1 MRRCTDKYVAVA
13 RLRLMGALMYDRDV
27 LVRSAFMVVA
37 LVVFVQLWT
46 TTYSATGNTLVGGF
60 RLKDL
65 VWYLVITEVVAL
77 STPRVAQ
84 TIDTEVRSGDVA
96 YALARPY
103 NYPLYHLAAWWGET
117 ILRLPVNIV
126 LGASVAWI
134 AVGPPPIT
142 PLGLAASLVFGAA
155 AITLKGMLEILIGL
169 TAFWVE
175 DTQPAEWI
183 YNKFL
188 ITVGGLFLPL
198 ELFPDWLAAISRA
211 LPFASITYAPARAF
225 VVTDWSVIV
234 PIGVTELVWLVLG
247 WLILVAV
254 FGRATHRLVAHGG

>member
-1 MRRCTDKYVAVA
+1 MKYFAVA

-46 TTYSATGNTLVGGF
+46 TTYAATGSNEVQGF
-60 RLKDL
+60 SLKDL
-65 VWYLVITEVVAL
+65 VWYLVITELVAL
-77 STPRVAQ
+77 STPRVTQ

-103 NYPLYHLAAWWGET
+103 SYPLYHLAAFWGET
-117 ILRLPVNIV
+117 LLRLPVNAV
-126 LGASVAWI
+126 LGGVVALI
-134 AVGPPPIT
+134 AVGPPPVT
-142 PLGLAASLVFGAA
+142 ASGVLATLVLGAG
-155 AITLKGMLEILIGL
+155 AITLKGMLEVLIGL

-183 YNKFL
+183 YGKFV

-198 ELFPDWLAAISRA
+198 GLFPAWLAAISRA

-225 VVTDWSVIV
+225 VSADLSSLA
-234 PIGVTELVWLVLG
+234 PIAAVQLVWLVLA
-247 WLILVAV
+247 WFLLVAV

>member
-1 MRRCTDKYVAVA
+1 MKYLAVA

-27 LVRSAFMVVA
+27 LVRSIFMVVA

-46 TTYSATGNTLVGGF
+46 TTFAATGNTLVQGF
-60 RLKDL
+60 SLKDL

-103 NYPLYHLAAWWGET
+103 SYPLYHLSAYWGET
-117 ILRLPVNIV
+117 LLRLPLNAL
-126 LGASVAWI
+126 LGGAVAFL

-142 PLGLAASLVFGAA
+142 PLNVLATLVFGVA
-155 AITLKGMLEILIGL
+155 AITLKAMFEVMIGL

-188 ITVGGLFLPL
+188 ITIGGLFLPL
-198 ELFPDWLAAISRA
+198 ELFPDWLAAISRV

-225 VVTDWSVIV
+225 VASDWQTLV
-234 PIGVTELVWLVLG
+234 PVAAIQLVWLTLG
-247 WLILVAV
+247 WLTLTFI
-254 FGRATHRLVAHGG
+254 FSRATRQLVAHGG

>member
-1 MRRCTDKYVAVA
+1 MRQCTKYLAVA

-27 LVRSAFMVVA
+27 LVRCVFMVVA

-46 TTYSATGNTLVGGF
+46 ATYRATGSVLVGGF
-60 RLKDL
+60 RLADL
-65 VWYLVITEVVAL
+65 VWYLVITEVIAL

-103 NYPLYHLAAWWGET
+103 SYPLYHLAAWWGET
-117 ILRLPVNIV
+117 ILRLPVNALLGSIV
-126 LGASVAWI
+126 ALL
-134 AVGPPPIT
+134 AVGPPHLTPIGFLLT
-142 PLGLAASLVFGAA
+142 LVFGGA
-155 AITLKGMLEILIGL
+155 AITLKGMFEILIGL

-183 YNKFL
+183 YGKFL
-188 ITVGGLFLPL
+188 ITIGGLFLPL
-198 ELFPDWLAAISRA
+198 DLFPDWLAAISRA

-225 VVTDWSVIV
+225 VSTDWSTLVSV
-234 PIGVTELVWLVLG
+234 GAMQLVWLVLG

>member
-1 MRRCTDKYVAVA
+1 MKYLAVA

-27 LVRSAFMVVA
+27 LVRSGFMVVA

-46 TTYSATGNTLVGGF
+46 TTYTATGTIQVQGF
-60 RLKDL
+60 SLKDL

-84 TIDTEVRSGDVA
+84 TIDIEVRSGDVA

-103 NYPLYHLAAWWGET
+103 SYPLYHLAAFWGET
-117 ILRLPVNIV
+117 ILRLPINALLGSIV
-126 LGASVAWI
+126 ALL
-134 AVGPPPIT
+134 AVGPPPT
-142 PLGLAASLVFGAA
+142 TLTGVMMTVVLGVG
-155 AITLKGMLEILIGL
+155 AITLKGMLEVLIGL

-183 YNKFL
+183 YGKFL

-198 ELFPDWLAAISRA
+198 ELFPAWLAAISRA

-225 VVTDWSVIV
+225 VSNDVASLA
-234 PIGVTELVWLVLG
+234 PIAAVQVAWLALG
-247 WLILVAV
+247 WFGVMLI